1 MAVLRRAAPVLAL
14 VLAAG
19 LTACSGDDPGSREPA
34 PTPTSPTSA
43 SVEPAPT
50 TATPTPT
57 AAPTPKVSP
66 DDVRVRTA
74 VAAVR
79 HLAGEIGPRPGTTPA
94 YFEAADWVQ
103 GRFED
108 LGWRVERQR
117 FETPAG
123 YSWNGPVEAGDSVNV
138 LATRGDVRRGK
149 PWLVV
154 GAHLDTVV
162 DSPGAEDNASGVG
175 VLLAVA
181 EALSGTRSRLPVV
194 LVAFGSEEPRGTGD
208 DDHHFGSR
216 AYVDSLSRAERRS
229 LAGMISLD
237 RVGVGMAVPVGSPAD
252 AINAPARE
260 VLRAARRA
268 EVPTLPE
275 TGQQS
280 SDHESFS
287 DEGLPGVRL
296 GSTSYGEYHK
306 PTDLPDVVDPA
317 QLERTARIVLSWLR

>member
-1 MAVLRRAAPVLAL
+1 MALLRSAALLLLLA
-14 VLAAG
+14 V
-19 LTACSGDDPGSREPA
+19 TACSGAESSTSAPEPA
-34 PTPTSPTSA
+34 PPSTSA
-43 SVEPAPT
+43 PVPST
-50 TATPTPT
+50 TPTPT
-57 AAPTPKVSP
+57 PTEEPTPKVSP

-74 VAAVR
+74 MAAVR

-103 GRFED
+103 GRFEE
-108 LGWRVERQR
+108 LGWEVSRQR
-117 FETPAG
+117 FPTPAG
-123 YSWNGPVEAGDSVNV
+123 YSWNGPVEAGPSVNV
-138 LATRGDVRRGK
+138 IATRGDVRRGE
-149 PWLVV
+149 PWLAV

-181 EALSGTRSRLPVV
+181 EALADTRSRLPVV

-229 LAGMISLD
+229 LAGMLSLD
-237 RVGVGMAVPVGSPAD
+237 RVGVGMAVPVGSPGDEID
-252 AINAPARE
+252 APTRE

-296 GSTSYGEYHK
+296 GSTSYAAYHDAS
-306 PTDLPDVVDPA
+306 DLPGVVDPA
-317 QLERTARIVLSWLR
+317 QLERTARVVLSWLR